1 MNALIAAA
9 GIFLTNPS
17 PMEMPKAE
25 AYLVKERGGPK
36 GKIVYRLEDRYDRTE
51 LWMSRAV
58 DGFWCDDDGRE
69 FMLASLGVAPPPLA
83 REAPVTRA
91 DYVKGTVPLARKDD
105 ETLAVAVEM
114 LSPVPSCSK
123 FSRPR
128 QKSRGY
134 REIRYYQGTNTS
146 AIVCAYLPE
155 KSERWQLAT
164 WTLAPGDDFAESLK
178 TFENEFLETRGEVLG
193 ARAKEGDAKP
203 EARDTKPKGRSQ
215 KSEDRDPSVGE
226 RELLRADARHSVA
239 MYDDW
244 RVTDGDEFTVLDDIG
259 NARSFTVS
267 LTNDLK
273 RMRAA
278 YAAVVPSPIDGS
290 NVLCVAR
297 IFASREE
304 YLDALEANDHS
315 DMEWSAA
322 YWSPKRR
329 ELVAYLPP
337 DGSEK
342 LLETIRHEA
351 FHQYLSY
358 ATAMIPT
365 SPWLNEGYAQYFE
378 EGPDGPK
385 FADPADLWPLGEA
398 IPGLLGMDYEEFYSG
413 TDEERRL
420 KYRLALS
427 IAVFLE
433 KGAPKVRFDPFRD
446 VKQDYVKSLFQTRDM
461 RKATAAAFKDQ
472 DTLDLFVREWTKYW
486 KEL

>member
-1 MNALIAAA
+1 MNSLFVAA
-9 GIFLTNPS
+9 GIFLTTPS

-25 AYLVKERGGPK
+25 AYLVKERSGPK
-36 GKIVYRLEDRYDRTE
+36 EPIVYRLEDRFDRTD
-51 LWMSRAV
+51 LWISRSV
-58 DGFWCDDDGRE
+58 DGLWRDYDGRE
-69 FMLASLGVAPPPLA
+69 FMLASLGVAPPPLS
-83 REAPVTRA
+83 REPPVTRA
-91 DYVKGTVPLARKDD
+91 EYVKGTVPIGRKD
-105 ETLAVAVEM
+105 EVTLATAIEM
-114 LSPVPSCSK
+114 LSPVATTAE
-123 FSRPR
+123 FTRPR
-128 QKSRGY
+128 QRSRGY
-134 REIRYYQGTNTS
+134 KDVRYYQGTNTS

-155 KSERWQLAT
+155 KSERWSLAT
-164 WTLAPGDDFAESLK
+164 WTLAPDDDFAEQYK
-178 TFENEFLETRGEVLG
+178 TFESEFLEKRDEVVGSLV
-193 ARAKEGDAKP
+193 EPPKP
-203 EARDTKPKGRSQ
+203 EAEKQKPDGRNP
-215 KSEDRDPSVGE
+215 KSEAKNPNSCE

-244 RVTDGDEFTVLDDIG
+244 RVTDGDEFTVLDNIG
-259 NARSFTVS
+259 NARSFTTT

-278 YAAVVPSPIDGS
+278 YAAVMPSPVDGS

-322 YWSPKRR
+322 YWSPRRR

-342 LLETIRHEA
+342 LIETIRHEA

-358 ATAMIPT
+358 ATSMIPT

-385 FADPADLWPLGEA
+385 FADPADMLPLAEA
-398 IPGLLGMDYEEFYSG
+398 IPGILAMDYDEFYSG
-413 TDEERRL
+413 SNEERRL

-433 KGAPKVRFDPFRD
+433 KGASKVRFDPFKNVKRD
-446 VKQDYVKSLFQTRDM
+446 YIKVLFSTKDM
-461 RKATAAAFKDQ
+461 RKATAAAFGSQ
-472 DTLDLFVREWTKYW
+472 DNLDLFVREWTKYW
-486 KEL
+486 KDL